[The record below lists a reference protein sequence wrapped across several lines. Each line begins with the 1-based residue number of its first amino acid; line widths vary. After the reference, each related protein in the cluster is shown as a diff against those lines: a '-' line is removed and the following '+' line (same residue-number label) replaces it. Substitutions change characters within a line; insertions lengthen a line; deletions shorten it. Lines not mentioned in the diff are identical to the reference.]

1 MLSSELKTFA
11 RRAWETA
18 LESFGPLQ
26 KPLAARMEQ
35 TSGDEKALLQLA
47 YGTLPLQDAGSAD
60 FALLQSFVRHALRLR
75 RESPFCRDVPED
87 IFLHFVFYP
96 RVNSE
101 NLTDCRPFF
110 YEQLAGRVAGL
121 AGEAAILEVNRWCG
135 ENMTYQST
143 DERTQSPLTSY
154 NCGLGRCGEESVLA
168 VTALRSVGI
177 PARQIYAPL
186 WAHCDDNHAW
196 VEAYSGGRWYFFGA
210 CEPEPILNR
219 GWFSDASSRAPL
231 ACYRTFFDFRGPCL
245 AADEQTERQGAALL
259 YNVTEHYAL
268 TTRLTVRAVTADGR
282 PAPGAKIRA
291 DVFNMA
297 ALRPVLQNETDARG
311 EFSVRLGRGSY
322 HLEAADADLH
332 AETEILLK
340 DEPLDVTLTL
350 LEHEDTE
357 QVRDVDFSAPAASP
371 VNRTVLTRGQ
381 QLESSETLARCAA
394 MRLARLA
401 GCWKP
406 EYASFG
412 PELEAIL
419 RAAGKNAAEL
429 YDFYAAQQAAD
440 RPLALALLQSLAPK
454 DWRDVSRAVLEDHF
468 AARAAQSEHFV
479 GEVLCPRVGHE
490 MLEPWRAAVREAFPG
505 GGAYAGDPQRL
516 MEEIRERFPDGPGR
530 YYAPLWLTPL
540 AALRCGHAD
549 ETGRRVLFVAAMR
562 AAGLPARLNP
572 ADGAAEYWAG
582 GAYHTVC
589 GVHEAKNSGLIVLR
603 PQKNERFVYET
614 NYTLSRWADG
624 GWRLLDYSGASG
636 ERLSDP
642 LRIPSLP
649 GQYRLVT
656 IRRLPNGGQ
665 LCRLHDFVLA
675 AGQTREIPLLARE
688 ASAEQM
694 LSRNALDPF
703 SLRGPDGRETPCGEL
718 LRGKTV
724 LVWLDP
730 GKEPTE
736 HILNEFLAAADELRG
751 MALPVVFVL
760 QDKKALENPTLARV
774 LAALPDIRV
783 AYDDFDATA
792 TMLARKM
799 FLEPGVWPLLVLA
812 DERLRGYYGSCGYR
826 VGLVELTLQLARVKA
841 D

>member
-1 MLSSELKTFA
+1 
-11 RRAWETA
+11 
-18 LESFGPLQ
+18 
-26 KPLAARMEQ
+26 MEQ

-60 FALLQSFVRHALRLR
+60 FALLQSFARHALRLR

-110 YEQLAGRVAGL
+110 YEQLAARVAGL

-589 GVHEAKNSGLIVLR
+589 GVHEAKKQRSHRAAAAEGRALRLRDELHALALGRRRLAAARLLGRERRTALR
-603 PQKNERFVYET
+603 PPAHPLAARAVPPGHDPPPAERRAAVPAAR
-614 NYTLSRWADG
+614 LRAGGGADARNPAPG
-624 GWRLLDYSGASG
+624 ARGLGRADAQPQRARSLLAARAGRAGDA
-636 ERLSDP
+636 
-642 LRIPSLP
+642 
-649 GQYRLVT
+649 V
-656 IRRLPNGGQ
+656 RRA
-665 LCRLHDFVLA
+665 A
-675 AGQTREIPLLARE
+675 AGQDRAGLARPRQG
-688 ASAEQM
+688 ADRAHPQRI
-694 LSRNALDPF
+694 SR
-703 SLRGPDGRETPCGEL
+703 RGGRAARDG
-718 LRGKTV
+718 
-724 LVWLDP
+724 
-730 GKEPTE
+730 
-736 HILNEFLAAADELRG
+736 AAR
-751 MALPVVFVL
+751 
-760 QDKKALENPTLARV
+760 RV
-774 LAALPDIRV
+774 RAA
-783 AYDDFDATA
+783 
-792 TMLARKM
+792 
-799 FLEPGVWPLLVLA
+799 G
-812 DERLRGYYGSCGYR
+812 
-826 VGLVELTLQLARVKA
+826 
-841 D
+841 